1 MQAQMGILMKCKI
14 QPIPDLAI
22 TGSGAVYPG
31 PALTNADV
39 YQRLLGDDWRTRLA
53 DRGYSPAR
61 AESEWGIRTRH
72 WCTNAQQATAL
83 AAEAAQRAL
92 ADAGVQV
99 ADIDLLLLA
108 TSTPPRIT
116 AALSA
121 MVGRQIGTTA
131 PCIDIRAGGAGAI
144 DALLTGCT
152 WLAAGCRRVLVVAVE
167 TSSPYLDP
175 ADLSTSLIF
184 ADGAGAVVL
193 EHRSGAPGLL
203 GAICGRSDAL
213 GKPFTVP
220 GELPPSPTQSYHFQR
235 PDPEYTQALASC
247 WQRVL
252 IQLREALPKAI
263 ANLSFFV
270 PYSTTTPQVIR
281 AVAALGVSMDQ
292 TISTLDRHGCLGTAS
307 VLCALHE
314 LRSTRRI
321 QAEDT
326 VALAA
331 VGGGVSWAAMVL
343 AVGCA
348 SGVPRANI

>member
-1 MQAQMGILMKCKI
+1 MHAQQGILMKSKI
-14 QPIPDLAI
+14 RPIPDLAI
-22 TGSGAVYPG
+22 TGSGAAYPG

-39 YQRLLGDDWRTRLA
+39 YQRLLGDEWRTRLA
-53 DRGYSPAR
+53 DRGHSPDHAQ
-61 AESEWGIRTRH
+61 AEWGIRARH
-72 WCTNAQQATAL
+72 WCASAQQATAL
-83 AAEAAQRAL
+83 AAEAAQSAL
-92 ADAGVQV
+92 ADAGVQ
-99 ADIDLLLLA
+99 APDIDLLLLA

-116 AALSA
+116 AAVSA
-121 MVGRQIGTTA
+121 LVGRQIGATA

-167 TSSPYLDP
+167 TASPYLDP

-184 ADGAGAVVL
+184 GDGAAALVL
-193 EHRSGAPGLL
+193 EHRSGTPGLL
-203 GAICGRSDAL
+203 GAICGRSDAP

-220 GELPPSPTQSYHFQR
+220 GELPPSRSQRYYFQR
-235 PDPEYTQALASC
+235 PDGEYAEALTSC

-252 IQLREALPKAI
+252 SQLCEALPEAI

-270 PYSTTTPQVIR
+270 PYSTTAPQVSR

-292 TISTLDRHGCLGTAS
+292 TVSTLDRHGCLGTAS

-314 LRSTRRI
+314 LRSARRV

-343 AVGCA
+343 GMGCA
-348 SGVPRANI
+348 SGTLRVS